1 MNDRVVMHL
10 SNMWRERPQA
20 WTNFY
25 NKENLQRYLSKMYFT
40 LNVNRVNSKLK
51 KYNAVYE
58 YDRTEARVIF
68 DTEKD
73 LVWFLLK
80 WS

>member
-1 MNDRVVMHL
+1 MNQQVMHL
-10 SNMWRERPQA
+10 SHMWQDRPVA
-20 WTNFY
+20 WQKFY
-25 NKENLQRYLSKMYFT
+25 EGANLQRHYRKMYGT
-40 LNVNRVNSKLK
+40 LNVDGVNRKLK

-68 DTEKD
+68 NTERD
-73 LVWFLLK
+73 LVWFMLK

>member
-1 MNDRVVMHL
+1 MTKCIMHL
-10 SNMWRERPQA
+10 SNMWRERPES

-25 NKENLQRYLSKMYFT
+25 TKENLQRHYRKMYGT
-40 LNVNRVNSKLK
+40 LNVKGVNSKLK

-68 DTEKD
+68 NTEKD